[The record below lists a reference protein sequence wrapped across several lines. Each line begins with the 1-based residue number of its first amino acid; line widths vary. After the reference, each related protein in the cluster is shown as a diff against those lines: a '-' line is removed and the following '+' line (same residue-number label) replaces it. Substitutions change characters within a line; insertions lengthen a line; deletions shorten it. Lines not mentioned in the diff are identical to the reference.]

1 MPRTELKHVSKV
13 YSRSIECIRRAIKS
27 HASIRRR
34 RLCIQYYAGRRRTNL
49 RTFWAPPLR
58 KHSRHASRSPH
69 YYSILNNHLECR
81 VPLQCSPAICSRSSF
96 AFDGGSADNF
106 PSTRSHFGF
115 SWMQV
120 GIMSILYSTLQ
131 TTSILRHRS
140 LVPASYTMRGPARG
154 AC

>member
-120 GIMSILYSTLQ
+120 GTMSIF
-131 TTSILRHRS
+131 ILHIANHVYPPPPE
-140 LVPASYTMRGPARG
+140 LGAR
-154 AC
+154 